1 MKNMRKLTA
10 GFGAAALAALAV
22 LLVLPVVLV
31 LITGHEAGM
40 LVSIFLL
47 LVVDPFF
54 FAFMGMYGAKKGA
67 AAGWKG
73 VAVSVAA
80 FVLGALLGLQMGF
93 DFVVKYAAAY
103 CLIAFTAMGITAL
116 VLAVKRKK
124 KKQ

>member
-10 GFGAAALAALAV
+10 GFGAAALAALVV
-22 LLVLPVVLV
+22 LLVLPIVLV

-47 LVVDPFF
+47 LVVDAFF

-73 VAVSVAA
+73 IAVSVAA
-80 FVLGALLGLQMGF
+80 FALGALLGLQMGF

-103 CLIAFTAMGITAL
+103 CLIAFAAMGITAL